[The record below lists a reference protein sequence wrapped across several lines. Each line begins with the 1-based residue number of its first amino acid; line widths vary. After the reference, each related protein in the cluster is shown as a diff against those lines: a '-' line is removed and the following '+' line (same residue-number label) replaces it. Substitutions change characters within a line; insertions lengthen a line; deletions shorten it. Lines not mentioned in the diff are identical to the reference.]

1 MPNAN
6 LLDPPPKEASR
17 YSVPNLDR
25 ALSLLEVLSATPAGL
40 TLSELAATLHIPTN
54 SVFRI
59 SRTLEE
65 RGYLER
71 QEATKRFCLTQKLL
85 RLSCGPVSGNVASRS
100 ALWLRCVNFEMTRW
114 KPFFWARLQGLRSW

>member
-6 LLDPPPKEASR
+6 LLDLPPKEASR

-25 ALSLLEVLSATPAGL
+25 ALSLLEVLSATPSGL
-40 TLSELAATLHIPTN
+40 TLSELAATLQIPTN

-71 QEATKRFCLTQKLL
+71 QAAESVCPL
-85 RLSCGPVSGNVASRS
+85 RLS
-100 ALWLRCVNFEMTRW
+100 LM
-114 KPFFWARLQGLRSW
+114 FWASSRALQGKIMPVNLLCMRFEFPCLDI